1 MLRNGCGTL
10 HILWHILWLGFLMP
24 VGNVGLAGQPRPQNQ
39 RGLAPGTLAAC
50 CASSKTPAMVDET
63 AQPPG
68 RHDSKSMG
76 TRARHAR
83 KWTQPLPLAMAA
95 KPTPCRRA
103 TRSCFE
109 PARLR
114 HCLKLSLFTRG
125 QSLSSAQLSCFP
137 DLASEQNL
145 QQILNSDVVG
155 FARSDAF
162 KS

>member
-76 TRARHAR
+76 TRAPCTKVDTTPTTCHGSEAHTLQASNQELLRTSTLA
-83 KWTQPLPLAMAA
+83 PLPQALSVHAGA
-95 KPTPCRRA
+95 K
-103 TRSCFE
+103 SV
-109 PARLR
+109 
-114 HCLKLSLFTRG
+114 
-125 QSLSSAQLSCFP
+125 LSSAIVLSRPCQRAK
-137 DLASEQNL
+137 LAADS
-145 QQILNSDVVG
+145 QQRCGRLSQI
-155 FARSDAF
+155 
-162 KS
+162 